1 MKPLIAIITNSF
13 LNPKKP
19 TELTIGGVE
28 TWLLELI
35 RLLVSLGFM
44 PVVYQTALNDFKLD
58 VEGAT
63 IIGLGGL
70 NRHLMNRLSHRD
82 IDRRNIRWI
91 IYSNSFVGEKYF
103 RPDNIFIQHG
113 IHWDYTMPQRTYF
126 LHMKWEYIRRRLS
139 RHDLK
144 MCRESHL
151 TITVDSNFLNYSR
164 VMLGHR
170 LNTNKL
176 RYIPNFAIPQ
186 EKSLWHEKWMN
197 PKEINVVF
205 ARRFELRRG
214 VILFSEAMEQILSLS
229 PGVRVTFAG
238 SGTFERYIVEKF
250 ANSRRVT
257 IEAVPHDKMY
267 ELLNRSHIAVIPS
280 TYSEGTSLSC
290 LEAMAAGCAIVATD
304 IGGLCNI
311 VIPDYNGILVRPN
324 VSDIVIAVS
333 GLANDLQRAE
343 TIANRGYDMICHS
356 FSLST
361 WRNRIKQALN
371 EAGVLNFN
379 QGEF

>member
-1 MKPLIAIITNSF
+1 M
-13 LNPKKP
+13 
-19 TELTIGGVE
+19 
-28 TWLLELI
+28 
-35 RLLVSLGFM
+35 
-44 PVVYQTALNDFKLD
+44 
-58 VEGAT
+58 
-63 IIGLGGL
+63 
-70 NRHLMNRLSHRD
+70 
-82 IDRRNIRWI
+82 
-91 IYSNSFVGEKYF
+91 
-103 RPDNIFIQHG
+103 
-113 IHWDYTMPQRTYF
+113 
-126 LHMKWEYIRRRLS
+126 
-139 RHDLK
+139 
-144 MCRESHL
+144 
-151 TITVDSNFLNYSR
+151 
-164 VMLGHR
+164 
-170 LNTNKL
+170 
-176 RYIPNFAIPQ
+176 
-186 EKSLWHEKWMN
+186 
-197 PKEINVVF
+197 
-205 ARRFELRRG
+205 
-214 VILFSEAMEQILSLS
+214 
-229 PGVRVTFAG
+229 TFAG

-311 VIPDYNGILVRPN
+311 VIPDFNGILVRPN